1 MTSTGKR
8 HRNSALPNATGD
20 DHDVYA
26 GKLQACRF
34 FFAEE
39 EVDTHDSRSNRGCPD
54 CFS

>member
-39 EVDTHDSRSNRGCPD
+39 EVGRSGHPRLQIESWMP
-54 CFS
+54 